1 MRWLYHSFV
10 IIASIFLRVLAVFH
24 EKIRLF
30 VEGRKDV
37 FSLLEKK
44 ISDQDQVFWF
54 HCASLGEFE
63 QGRPVME
70 KLKKE
75 FPHSKIIL
83 TFFSSSGYEVR
94 KNYEGADLV
103 CYLPLDTIS
112 NAKRFVKL
120 ANPSAAIFV
129 KYEFWPNYLDVLKNE
144 MIPTVLVS
152 GIFRKNQVFF
162 QWYGGWMRK
171 VLRSFSHFF
180 VQDEK
185 SSKLL
190 SSIGFENHTMIGDT
204 RFDRVHEIL
213 NENNQL
219 DFIDEFKDDKY
230 TLVAGSTWKE
240 DEALLVHYIN
250 HKASPEEK
258 FIIAP
263 HNIEENGIVRL
274 KKELQVPAVLYSQ
287 REDKSLKYFQVFIV
301 DTIGI
306 LTKIYS
312 VADIAYVGGGY
323 TKSGIHNILEPTTFG
338 VPVVIG
344 PNYKKFKE
352 AHDLIALKACTT
364 TSNQS
369 EVNRVLTNLK
379 ANSELREEKGRVASN
394 YIERSLGGSQ
404 IIVAHIEKN
413 NVLK

>member
-1 MRWLYHSFV
+1 
-10 IIASIFLRVLAVFH
+10 
-24 EKIRLF
+24 
-30 VEGRKDV
+30 
-37 FSLLEKK
+37 
-44 ISDQDQVFWF
+44 
-54 HCASLGEFE
+54 
-63 QGRPVME
+63 ME

-120 ANPSAAIFV
+120 ANPSVAIFV

-144 MIPTVLVS
+144 KIPTLLVS

-190 SSIGFENHTMIGDT
+190 SSIGFKNHTMIGDT

-219 DFIDEFKDDKY
+219 DFIHEFKDDKY

-263 HNIEENGIVRL
+263 HNVEENGIARL

-287 REDKSLKYFQVFIV
+287 REDKSLKDFQVFIV

-394 YIERSLGGSQ
+394 YIERSLGASQ
-404 IIVAHIEKN
+404 IIVAHIGKN
-413 NVLK
+413 NVLE